1 MNQTNNSTSEEEYM
15 LGTRKKTMT
24 SMMMMFLL
32 AAASV
37 VCSQQVV
44 DNWKVSVGT
53 DGKSATMIYSNPV
66 TTLSIESEFE
76 ITVDGTGA
84 ATSGNI
90 KFKNGYQRQMTSGEA
105 AFYYSE
111 YKGDIAFWDFR
122 QGQGT
127 VASITSS
134 IDPIATNFVGQQV
147 RAISKDGINYIG
159 TLSLLST
166 SPDWFALNVKG
177 SRILCYRYAIKEIQM
192 LK

>member
-1 MNQTNNSTSEEEYM
+1 M
-15 LGTRKKTMT
+15 LGSKKKTMA
-24 SMMMMFLL
+24 SMMVFLL
-32 AAASV
+32 AVASA

-53 DGKSATMIYSNPV
+53 DGKSATIVYSNPV

-76 ITVDGTGA
+76 ISVDGTGA

-90 KFKNGYQRQMTSGEA
+90 KFKNGFQRPMTSGEV

-127 VASITSS
+127 VASITSG
-134 IDPIATNFVGQQV
+134 IDPIPTNYVGQQV
-147 RAISKDGINYIG
+147 RAISKDGMNYIG
-159 TLSLLST
+159 TLSLLPT
-166 SPDWFALNVKG
+166 SPDWFALNIKG